1 MAIKIIIFT
10 FFISHLILVFGYG
23 ETRTATKQILK
34 NYINDQTQFK
44 LMQGN
49 FDIGVAYVS
58 LTNGSVDEN
67 LLMDPTYFNVTF
79 SHAIHRRVDNIE
91 EEKSYDFI
99 PIDYCGDRFV
109 KHEVSKLNKID
120 KYLWPPKDGDFYVQ
134 GNYKSR
140 EFSYIMIQVSLWVN
154 KTDSDIICKSEEEL
168 LEVTKKGYI

>member
-1 MAIKIIIFT
+1 MRKTIRWVNNNVKENDLYSRKISLTYKGKNEMSTLIGGVISMAIKIIIFT

-67 LLMDPTYFNVTF
+67 LLTDPTYFNVTF

-120 KYLWPPKDGDFYVQ
+120 KYL
-134 GNYKSR
+134 
-140 EFSYIMIQVSLWVN
+140 
-154 KTDSDIICKSEEEL
+154 
-168 LEVTKKGYI
+168 

>member
-1 MAIKIIIFT
+1 MRKTIRWVNNNVKENDLYSRKISLTYKGKNEMSTLIGGVISMAIKIIIFT

-120 KYLWPPKDGDFYVQ
+120 KYL
-134 GNYKSR
+134 
-140 EFSYIMIQVSLWVN
+140 
-154 KTDSDIICKSEEEL
+154 
-168 LEVTKKGYI
+168 

>member
-1 MAIKIIIFT
+1 MRKTIRWMYNNVKKNDLYSRKISLTYKGKNQMSTLIGGMISMVIKIIIFT
-10 FFISHLILVFGYG
+10 FFISHLITVFRYG

-58 LTNGSVDEN
+58 LKNGSVDEN
-67 LLMDPTYFNVTF
+67 LLRDPTYFNVTF

-99 PIDYCGDRFV
+99 PLDYCGDRFI

-120 KYLWPPKDGDFYVQ
+120 KYL
-134 GNYKSR
+134 
-140 EFSYIMIQVSLWVN
+140 
-154 KTDSDIICKSEEEL
+154 
-168 LEVTKKGYI
+168 